1 MAIRIDN
8 NRILTGAMYAPFC
21 RTLPP
26 PMEEWDADMKKMA
39 AAGYTVAH
47 GFAEWHDIEYTKGQ
61 YDFTQIDHF
70 IDCAHR
76 NGIVPLINIATQN
89 SVGFYSPRW
98 LMEEYRGTGRGFVD
112 ANGNSAWPGQYQVP
126 CIDDPR
132 YQAYARRF
140 LAACAKHFGSDARVG
155 GYVLWGEPILFRPGS
170 GAPICYCEHTVAK
183 FRAWLEERYGSID
196 ALNTAWST
204 EGPTDYADFSQVYPP
219 TSWSRQLG
227 GFVSWDDWRDFMES
241 NLAGHIKEADRI
253 FKENGAMQP
262 TIVEMLTAFGSDI
275 DSWKLAECTDIIG
288 ISCFARPGRRSA
300 LFMNMSDSMA
310 KALGKSTFVVE
321 ALGGSKRFTGRIE
334 SPTASELKTTLL
346 QRVCYDTK
354 GLMYWCWR
362 PRMSDTEGN
371 DFGMTRPDGKVLP
384 RTIEVGAL
392 ATKLNVIAPLFNESE
407 RKSEVAVYTSQ
418 KINHLMEAEGMTAT
432 YTNAVAG
439 AVYMLN
445 DLHVNSDFICEK
457 EILKGALSKYKVLV
471 LPCTY
476 ILSEEC
482 AAEIARFV
490 EGGGHVIADYV
501 LAEKKPGGLCYYSL
515 PGAGLDRVFGI
526 ERENIRVIE
535 HPSLLRENPI
545 GIAVGGLM
553 EIITPTTAEVLAE
566 YEPGEAIL
574 TCNRYG
580 QGSAVYAAG
589 MLFGSYAAAP
599 DNGKR
604 KTVSGLLEGWGI
616 KPYCSME
623 AGDAA
628 KTWANTI
635 TTALYDKA
643 DGRLRAVLI
652 SNTDWEPVADTV
664 TLPDGDWQLL
674 CDKSEQQ
681 MDGGVLSLKLGGWE
695 SVLIYRD

>member
-8 NRILTGAMYAPFC
+8 ERILTGAMYAPFC
-21 RTLPP
+21 RTTPP
-26 PMEEWDADMKKMA
+26 PMEEWDADMAKMA

-61 YDFTQIDHF
+61 FDFTQVDHF

-76 NGIVPLINIATQN
+76 NGILPLINIATQN

-112 ANGNSAWPGQYQVP
+112 ANGNSVWPGQYQVP
-126 CIDDPR
+126 CIDDPG
-132 YQAYARRF
+132 YQAYAKRF
-140 LAACAKHFGSDARVG
+140 LAACAKHFGGDARVG
-155 GYVLWGEPILFRPGS
+155 GYVLWGEPTLFRPGS
-170 GAPICYCEHTVAK
+170 GAPICYCEHTIAK
-183 FRAWLEERYGSID
+183 FRLWLKERYGNIE
-196 ALNTAWST
+196 ALNAAWST
-204 EGPTDYADFSQVYPP
+204 EGPADYIDFSQVYPP
-219 TSWSRQLG
+219 TGWSRQLG

-262 TIVEMLTAFGSDI
+262 TIVEMLTGINNNI

-288 ISCFARPGRRSA
+288 ISCFDRPGRRAA
-300 LFMNMSDSMA
+300 LYMSMSDSMA

-321 ALGGSKRFTGRIE
+321 ANGGSKKFTGKT
-334 SPTASELKTTLL
+334 SHTASELKSTLL

-371 DFGMTRPDGKVLP
+371 DFGMVRPDGKVLP
-384 RTIEVGAL
+384 RTLEVGQL
-392 ATKLNVIAPLFNESE
+392 AAKLIELSPLFNESE

-418 KINHLMEAEGMTAT
+418 KINHLMDAEGMTVP
-432 YTNAVAG
+432 YTNAVVG

-457 EILKGALSKYKVLV
+457 EILKGSLAKYKVLI

-476 ILSEEC
+476 VLSEAC

-490 EGGGHVIADYV
+490 ERGGRVIADYI
-501 LAEKKPGGLCYYSL
+501 LAEKRPGGICYFSL
-515 PGAGLDRVFGI
+515 PGGGLDRVFGI
-526 ERENIRVIE
+526 ERDDIRAVE
-535 HPSLLRENPI
+535 HPSLVRENVV
-545 GIAVGGLM
+545 GIALGDVM
-553 EIITPTTAEVLAE
+553 ELITPTTAEVLAE

-580 QGSAVYAAG
+580 EGSAVYAAG
-589 MLFGSYAAAP
+589 MLFGSYAAKP
-599 DNGKR
+599 DHIKRQTVGK
-604 KTVSGLLEGWGI
+604 LLTGWGI
-616 KPYCSME
+616 EPYCAME
-623 AGDAA
+623 TSDKAATWPDA
-628 KTWANTI
+628 I

-643 DGRLRAVLI
+643 DGRLRAVLF
-652 SNTDWEPVADTV
+652 SNTGWDPVADTV
-664 TLPDGDWQLL
+664 TLPGDGWQLL
-674 CDKSEQQ
+674 TDKSEQ
-681 MDGGVLSLKLGGWE
+681 VLTGDTLQLTLGGWE
-695 SVLIYRD
+695 SLLIYRD